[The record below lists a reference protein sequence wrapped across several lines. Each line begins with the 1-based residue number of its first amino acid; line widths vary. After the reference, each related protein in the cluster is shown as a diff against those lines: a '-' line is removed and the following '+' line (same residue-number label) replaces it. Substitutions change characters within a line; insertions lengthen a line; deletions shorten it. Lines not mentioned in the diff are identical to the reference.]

1 MSRYLPS
8 GEKAGGGEGV
18 SWECGVRRVALPLIT
33 SAIKTSEFLPVAC
46 CCVYAIHLPSYDQ
59 IGRTFPSSLGVLF
72 VSARYRL
79 VSTSMMLI
87 SNVDELR
94 GFEMYAM

>member
-1 MSRYLPS
+1 MSRHVPS
-8 GEKAGGGEGV
+8 GAKAV
-18 SWECGVRRVALPLIT
+18 PRQVCSSECGVRRVALPLIT

-46 CCVYAIHLPSYDQ
+46 RCVYAIRLPSYDQ

-94 GFEMYAM
+94 GFKMYAM